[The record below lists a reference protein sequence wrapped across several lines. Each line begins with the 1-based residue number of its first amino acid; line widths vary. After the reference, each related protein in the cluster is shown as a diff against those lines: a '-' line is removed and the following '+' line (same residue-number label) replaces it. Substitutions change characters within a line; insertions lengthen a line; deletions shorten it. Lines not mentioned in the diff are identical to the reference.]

1 MIDREPIPMPTTAQ
15 RDRAVAAILA
25 QGLPPREPLGK
36 RILRTARTLPPSVLF
51 FGVGDCLFLA
61 VLLALVCLTPAA
73 WAVAQR
79 EALPSLLFLFS
90 PALYALLQGLTQW
103 KEEMS
108 HMLEWKQVCRIS
120 LPTLTAWRM
129 LVFGGVAVVLYVPG
143 NLLLWQLRGG
153 QDSLLWML
161 AVSFSSLFLYAALSL
176 FCQRRGGKRGALL
189 PPLVW
194 VAVGLFPLGWPPAED
209 WLLRVPA
216 AVFLLL
222 AAAGLGGFL
231 WQIRHTLLL
240 APDGIHMEGGSDYA
254 VG

>member
-103 KEEMS
+103 KEGMS
-108 HMLEWKQVCRIS
+108 HTMEWKQACRIS

-129 LVFGGVAVVLYVPG
+129 LVFGGVAVVLCVPG

-161 AVSFSSLFLYAALSL
+161 AVSCSSLFLYAALSL
-176 FCQRRGGKRGALL
+176 FCQGRGGKRGVLL